1 MDASWSLYRCVIS
14 WFLSLHL
21 LVGQKTS
28 NSKWKRFSG
37 FIVFLA
43 IIWVLQELTTVKILR
58 YVILFIGKLSIKVPS
73 FSFIFKLKTGFTLQ
87 VWWTAYSQ
95 FTVCVTFSLILWT
108 SIKKFLFSF
117 GCNGKLDIY
126 DDLISRRVHSSD
138 AEKFAEI
145 CPCCTGCGWGV
156 IWLDFFSPNSLH
168 NSETERRLL
177 FWPFGF
183 WYSGEWYHLCFFARR
198 CISGLWSYHRERCSF
213 GLAFLFLLWTLNSYP
228 FGFWILIILLWTS
241 WCLFRFRFFVVKCR
255 DSFLSSVRS

>member
-108 SIKKFLFSF
+108 SIKK
-117 GCNGKLDIY
+117 I
-126 DDLISRRVHSSD
+126 LI
-138 AEKFAEI
+138 
-145 CPCCTGCGWGV
+145 
-156 IWLDFFSPNSLH
+156 
-168 NSETERRLL
+168 L
-177 FWPFGF
+177 FWLQWKIRYIWWSDITESPLKRCWEVCRDLSLLHWLWLGC
-183 WYSGEWYHLCFFARR
+183 HLV
-198 CISGLWSYHRERCSF
+198 
-213 GLAFLFLLWTLNSYP
+213 
-228 FGFWILIILLWTS
+228 
-241 WCLFRFRFFVVKCR
+241 RFF
-255 DSFLSSVRS
+255 